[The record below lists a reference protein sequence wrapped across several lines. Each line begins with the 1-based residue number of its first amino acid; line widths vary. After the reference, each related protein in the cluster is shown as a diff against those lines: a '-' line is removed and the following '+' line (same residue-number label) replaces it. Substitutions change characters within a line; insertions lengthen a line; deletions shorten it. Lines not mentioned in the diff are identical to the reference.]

1 MAPRIALYARVA
13 AVDQLGPSAVER
25 QVERLRAYAEEH
37 GWPVA
42 PEQVYR
48 DEGVSGLRRERP
60 GLDRLLTAVA
70 RGGVDVV
77 LAASPDRLAR
87 DELVLREVLDACE
100 RAGCR
105 VVFADRG

>member
-13 AVDQLGPSAVER
+13 ATDQLSPPAAER
-25 QVERLRAYAEEH
+25 QVERLRAYAAER
-37 GWPVA
+37 GWAVA
-42 PEQVYR
+42 PEHIYR

-70 RGGVDVV
+70 HGEVDVV
-77 LAASPDRLAR
+77 LAASRDRVAR

-100 RAGCR
+100 RTGCR